1 MRCLLG
7 YFVTMAKTPPSSRLA
22 VRTSAHALSRVTREA
37 VAVLGQRIRI
47 ARLERKLSAQAVAER
62 TGISRDTLHRIEAGD
77 PGCAIGAVFEAAAVV
92 GISLLEE
99 DHAALATR
107 RAQQAEKLR
116 LLPKSVRKP
125 RTEPRD
131 DF

>member
-1 MRCLLG
+1 MTRKS
-7 YFVTMAKTPPSSRLA
+7 ASSRSA
-22 VRTSAHALSRVTREA
+22 ARTSAHTLSRVTREA

-47 ARLERKLSAQAVAER
+47 ARLERKISAQALAER
-62 TGISRDTLHRIEAGD
+62 TGISRDTLYRIEGGD

-107 RAQQAEKLR
+107 RAQQADKLR
-116 LLPKSVRKP
+116 LLPKRVRAP

>member
-1 MRCLLG
+1 
-7 YFVTMAKTPPSSRLA
+7 MARTPTSSRPA
-22 VRTSAHALSRVTREA
+22 ARASAHTLSRITREA

-47 ARLERKLSAQAVAER
+47 ARLERKMTAQALAER
-62 TGISRDTLHRIEAGD
+62 IGISRDTLHRIEAGD

-92 GISLLEE
+92 GIALLEE
-99 DHAALATR
+99 DLAALAAR
-107 RAQQAEKLR
+107 RAQQADKLR
-116 LLPKSVRKP
+116 LLPKAVRKP

>member
-1 MRCLLG
+1 
-7 YFVTMAKTPPSSRLA
+7 MARKPASSRPA
-22 VRTSAHALSRVTREA
+22 AHTLSRVTREA

-47 ARLERKLSAQAVAER
+47 ARLERKISAQALAER
-62 TGISRDTLHRIEAGD
+62 TGISRDTLYRIEAGD

-99 DHAALATR
+99 DHATLAAR
-107 RAQQAEKLR
+107 RAQQADKLR
-116 LLPKSVRKP
+116 LLPKAVRKP